1 MLILIS
7 EEVIKDPVKIK
18 KKHERVL
25 SAVCGDNIAY
35 DGRKYY
41 IFKCTVC
48 FSFSMMSLK
57 CVFPLV
63 FIGVYLIPISSNHS
77 CLHAYI

>member
-1 MLILIS
+1 MYVNIDFS
-7 EEVIKDPVKIK
+7 RSNKGSCQK
-18 KKHERVL
+18 KNERVL
-25 SAVCGDNIAY
+25 SAVFGDNIAF
-35 DGRKYY
+35 DGRKYD
-41 IFKCTVC
+41 IFKCIAC

-63 FIGVYLIPISSNHS
+63 FIGVYLIPISSNNS